1 MAIVYNIPQGS
12 QREISVSSKT
22 SQNSVTAYIVL
33 AKASHMAKHKGDED
47 GKYTLSIGGEEVSEF
62 LLN

>member
-1 MAIVYNIPQGS
+1 MLIV
-12 QREISVSSKT
+12 RACV
-22 SQNSVTAYIVL
+22 IVL